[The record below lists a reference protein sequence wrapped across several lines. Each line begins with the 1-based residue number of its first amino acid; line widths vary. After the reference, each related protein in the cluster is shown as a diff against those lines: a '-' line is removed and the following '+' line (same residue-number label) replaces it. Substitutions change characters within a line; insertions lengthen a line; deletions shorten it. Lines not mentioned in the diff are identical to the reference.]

1 MKLVG
6 LHYICHLFICCLIR
20 LTSSKEFD
28 DDTTHIATLCQ
39 IQAPDCE
46 AIMHRRRQEVHTGF
60 TVQLEEVS
68 SVGKLR
74 SLTLE
79 LQGATAMTFIR
90 NLLFFS
96 PSQGEWCWHVHLH
109 VAKSWEWKY
118 KLWINIPSN
127 ERLEVGKWIETFGA
141 PVANL

>member
-90 NLLFFS
+90 NLLFF
-96 PSQGEWCWHVHLH
+96 PQVRENDAGMFTYMWLNLGNEN
-109 VAKSWEWKY
+109 
-118 KLWINIPSN
+118 INC
-127 ERLEVGKWIETFGA
+127 G
-141 PVANL
+141 